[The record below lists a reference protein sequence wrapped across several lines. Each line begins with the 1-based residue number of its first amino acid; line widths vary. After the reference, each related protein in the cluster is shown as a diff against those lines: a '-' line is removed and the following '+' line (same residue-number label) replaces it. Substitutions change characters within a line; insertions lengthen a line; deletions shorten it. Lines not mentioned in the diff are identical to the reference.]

1 MIIEPN
7 FWKYIVVDAEGV
19 MIGIREDAPAEAK
32 KEYEEFITESN
43 KLREEGIKIYCL
55 KNYYRN
61 ISIYSKSLFL

>member
-19 MIGIREDAPAEAK
+19 MIGIREDAPAEAT

-43 KLREEGIKIYCL
+43 KLREEGIKI
-55 KNYYRN
+55 
-61 ISIYSKSLFL
+61 